1 MFMKSPT
8 ARANLAAAL
17 FAYLLLALSSAAWA
31 GGEAGEDDHD
41 HDDGPNYF
49 GFVKDTS
56 GKTIR
61 DAKVTADIK
70 GRPSIVART
79 NAAGAYRIPGFGKD
93 IPPSNVTI
101 SCVKEVTNK
110 PGHCSRHA
118 QAKPRPRPSR
128 SNAPCSGSARSSF
141 TTRSDAALKLRHASV
156 AIRHSCAGVP

>member
-1 MFMKSPT
+1 MGMFMKSPT
-8 ARANLAAAL
+8 VRAHLAVTL

-31 GGEAGEDDHD
+31 GGEAGEDDHS

-93 IPPSNVTI
+93 IAPANVTI
-101 SCVKEVTNK
+101 SC
-110 PGHCSRHA
+110 
-118 QAKPRPRPSR
+118 AKDGYKQSKTLLKTRPSKTPPTAVEIECTMQR
-128 SNAPCSGSARSSF
+128 LGAR
-141 TTRSDAALKLRHASV
+141 
-156 AIRHSCAGVP
+156 